1 MRRLSALVVVAA
13 LLSCSPVGP
22 PVVQEKIPLGEVNGI
37 AACDTATIEQHPGK
51 RCRTYRGLGGVSM
64 GGGTAA
70 RLGFTHPALY
80 DVVGIMG
87 TPLTDSEMFFGML
100 ETNHLAGF
108 CPLEQLEALVA
119 EGADLDDDEDPR
131 VFCGRH
137 DSWPLVGDAQ
147 VSRLWPAV
155 PGSECFLFRSDYNNW
170 YRGPEEGRGGT
181 FGRNGLIEVIHDLVA
196 AFGNSLTYDEAQAY
210 LPEGVPDAWRVPPGL
225 TPEERAAQQAQRCA
239 NPIRLQGVFNAEYNP
254 TGSYDVITYCDGRG
268 GPKETAGIF
277 DPDDAEARSRVVEFA
292 LAVDIDGDGVRDYG
306 EPLVVNNR
314 ERWRD
319 VGDDGV
325 ASVDEDGYDA
335 ETNPDPAGDD
345 FDPGTNA
352 EGTERNLRRDDGE
365 DYDDFGLDGVDQT
378 GDFGEGNG
386 TYDISPTLQRMFDR
400 GPAKYFADMP
410 ESQVRRLDI
419 WMDAG
424 IRDFL
429 NSAQISNALFSAM
442 KKRIP
447 NAQAYDDFGSLP
459 GAPAGEFTFYDA
471 DYSRAAMGQLAYL
484 RYGDPAIC
492 PSSDDILGDGNHVG
506 PDVVDRLLTLFAFLS
521 ARIPPEGRDASIG
534 GEIQD
539 LESPTGELADFGF
552 MAEYES
558 EVLGHAQPYG
568 IVLPPDYFIAER
580 QSERY
585 PVLYF
590 FHGQGMDAHGMVLAG
605 LILWGFMKES
615 SRPDRIEAGKT
626 DLQRA
631 ILVFVDGEC
640 HGDECYTGNFYAD
653 FEGLPRDDRRFES
666 AFYELMRHVDETYR
680 TKAPELV
687 TE

>member
-1 MRRLSALVVVAA
+1 MRRLLPLVVVASA
-13 LLSCSPVGP
+13 CSPVGP
-22 PVVQEKIPLGEVNGI
+22 PVVEQPIPLGEVNGI
-37 AACDTATIEQHPGK
+37 AACDTATIEQHPDK

-64 GGGTAA
+64 GGGTAS
-70 RLGFTHPALY
+70 RLGFTHPDLY

-87 TPLTDSEMFFGML
+87 TPLTDNEMFFGML

-108 CPLEQLEALVA
+108 CSLDALEQLVA
-119 EGADLDDDEDPR
+119 DGVDLDDDDDAR
-131 VFCGRH
+131 VFCGQH
-137 DSWPLVGDAQ
+137 DSWPMEGDAQ
-147 VSRLWPAV
+147 VGTVWPAA
-155 PGSECFLFRSDYNNW
+155 PDTECFAFKSDYNHW

-210 LPEGVPDAWRVPPGL
+210 LPPGVPDDWRVPPGL
-225 TPEERAAQQAQRCA
+225 TNEERAAFNAERCA
-239 NPIRLQGVFNAEYNP
+239 NPVRIPGVFNAEFNP
-254 TGSYDVITYCDGRG
+254 EGTYDAITFCDGRG

-277 DPDDAEARSRVVEFA
+277 DPDDSEARSRVVEFA
-292 LAVDIDGDGVRDYG
+292 LAVDLDGDGIRDYG
-306 EPLVVNNR
+306 EPIIVNNR

-319 VGDDGV
+319 HGEDGV
-325 ASVDEDGYDA
+325 PSVLEDGYDA
-335 ETNPDPAGDD
+335 ATNPDPAGDD

-352 EGTERNLRRDDGE
+352 TGTERNLRRDEGE
-365 DYDDFGLDGVDQT
+365 EFDDFGLDGVDQT

-386 TYDISPTLQRMFDR
+386 DYDISPNLQRMFDR
-400 GPAKYFADMP
+400 SPAKFFSAMP

-429 NSAQISNALFSAM
+429 NSAQISNALFSEM

-447 NAQAYDDFGSLP
+447 NAQAYDDFPSLP
-459 GAPAGEFTFYDA
+459 GAMPGEFTFYDA

-484 RYGDPAIC
+484 RYGDPATC

-521 ARIPPEGRDASIG
+521 ARIPAEGRDTAIG
-534 GEIQD
+534 GDISD
-539 LESPTGELADFGF
+539 LESPNGELADFGF
-552 MAEYES
+552 MAEYDS

-580 QSERY
+580 QENRY

-590 FHGQGMDAHGMVLAG
+590 FHGQGQDAHGMVLAG

-615 SRPDRIEAGKT
+615 SRPDRIDEGKT

-640 HGDECYTGNFYAD
+640 HGDECFTGNFYAD
-653 FEGLPRDDRRFES
+653 FEGLPRDDRNFED
-666 AFYELMRHVDETYR
+666 AFYELVRHVDSTYR
-680 TKAPELV
+680 TKPPQLV
-687 TE
+687 DE